1 MRRVSIRRSKWSWG
15 LHRVVFI
22 TTRESIAGKM
32 NIVDDIV
39 GYGVF
44 VELDVVGICKIRLE
58 GCLL

>member
-1 MRRVSIRRSKWSWG
+1 MLFSY
-15 LHRVVFI
+15 

-58 GCLL
+58 ECLL